1 VGWNRVFRDLLKR
14 PTAVMGMVVLV
25 LMVGGAVFAPWLA
38 PHDPL
43 DFQPANRLR
52 APDSEHLLGTDSFG
66 RDILSRILWG
76 GRTSLWC
83 AVTAI
88 VIGTALGTL
97 IGLVAGYSGGR
108 TDSLIMGFMD
118 IMMAFPTLLLA
129 LTIVIVLGTSLFN
142 LALAIGISNMP
153 RFARL
158 VRGEVLRVKS
168 FDFVDGA
175 LALGASTPRIMW
187 RHILPNILAALIVMV
202 SLRVSVAILIEASLN
217 FLGLGVPPPA
227 PTWGGMVAEGQ
238 KFLLF
243 APWLATAPG
252 AAIALIVLA
261 LNFVGDGLR
270 DALDPRLKNS
280 EV

>member
-1 VGWNRVFRDLLKR
+1 MGWKKVIRDLVRR
-14 PTAVMGMVVLV
+14 PTAVLGLILLA
-25 LMVGGAVFAPWLA
+25 LMILGAVFAPWLS

-43 DFQPANRLR
+43 HFDPSNRLR
-52 APDSEHLLGTDSFG
+52 SPDSTHLLGSDSFG

-76 GRTSLWC
+76 SRTSILC
-83 AVTAI
+83 AATAI
-88 VIGTALGTL
+88 IVGTLLGTL
-97 IGLVAGYSGGR
+97 IGLFSGYFGGR
-108 TDSLIMGFMD
+108 VDSFLMGFMD

-129 LTIVIVLGTSLFN
+129 ITIVIVLGTSLFN
-142 LALAIGISNMP
+142 LALAIGISNTP

-158 VRGEVLRVKS
+158 VRAEVLRVKS

-175 LALGASTPRIMW
+175 LALGASTARIMLH
-187 RHILPNILAALIVMV
+187 HILPNILPALIVMV

-217 FLGLGVPPPA
+217 FLGLGVPPPT

-243 APWLATAPG
+243 APWLAAAPG

-261 LNFVGDGLR
+261 LNFIGDGLR
-270 DALDPRLKNS
+270 DALDPRLRNS